1 MEPYTNVDGDLSYIT
16 LRLMDNPGPQT
27 RNSTDKTLLS
37 ELVYF
42 SRISDKLANMTTNLT
57 VVTSGVVN
65 ETNITCSITL
75 VGSEN
80 SNRSATMYFA
90 GIVQECL
97 LG

>member
-1 MEPYTNVDGDLSYIT
+1 MEPYTNVDGDLSYIP
-16 LRLMDNPGPQT
+16 LRLMDDPGPQT

-42 SRISDKLANMTTNLT
+42 SRISRLANMTTNLT

-65 ETNITCSITL
+65 KTNITCITL

-80 SNRSATMYFA
+80 SIRSATVYFA
-90 GIVQECL
+90 GIVQECVL
-97 LG
+97 